1 MENFRHQVYDFVRLT
16 WFSPQFHVTFTYSL
30 SHSCNM
36 SKVYFS
42 FWFAKLR
49 SSFEV
54 HCMKNHAS
62 TVVAVCW
69 NKVQFHFTFN
79 FYSCDQRTL
88 KQPTTSEL
96 NLLRQFCMMDD
107 VSLSDF
113 FLLHFEFKLLE
124 FFQRWVTH
132 LYLQK
137 KYR

>member
-1 MENFRHQVYDFVRLT
+1 MENFRHQVYDFVRIT

-54 HCMKNHAS
+54 HCMKNHAA
-62 TVVAVCW
+62 TVDAACW
-69 NKVQFHFTFN
+69 NKVHFTFKS
-79 FYSCDQRTL
+79 YSCDQRTL

-107 VSLSDF
+107 VRLSDF

-132 LYLQK
+132 FYLEK
-137 KYR
+137 KPS